1 MKSPLRTIFKALA
14 RPGIHMPH
22 DGRTPQLLLCGA
34 KPIGFLENHEE
45 QYKETLEKAVAKGQ
59 LLRHEFSRQSMASVC
74 IYQKP
79 GISPELP
86 TIENLQTDA
95 PIFALPLT
103 DKAKEDMQNSYIDY
117 SSILARLARNEIDS
131 VAINQKWIE
140 HGWSADFIQAIKQKA
155 MEGAL
160 IKFQHE
166 FMQTWP
172 SLTIYGQL
180 DQLENI
186 KRLVEEIRKY
196 DKAPDAPQDREL
208 EGRLPGYSDND
219 ISLNARDNSW
229 VMNKTEPLRRYCR
242 HQLMLDA
249 GPQWDR
255 NF

>member
-131 VAINQKWIE
+131 VAINQKWIAQLGSKVHATNRNSRE
-140 HGWSADFIQAIKQKA
+140 IKKQR
-155 MEGAL
+155 
-160 IKFQHE
+160 
-166 FMQTWP
+166 
-172 SLTIYGQL
+172 
-180 DQLENI
+180 NI
-186 KRLVEEIRKY
+186 NKY
-196 DKAPDAPQDREL
+196 R
-208 EGRLPGYSDND
+208 
-219 ISLNARDNSW
+219 
-229 VMNKTEPLRRYCR
+229 
-242 HQLMLDA
+242 
-249 GPQWDR
+249 
-255 NF
+255 